1 MSIHEPGDGPEH
13 PAVAPATRD
22 QQPHPRHDLRQAK
35 DEAFRVFY
43 RATVRSLVGFLVNQ
57 GAGVHVAADIAQDTM
72 LSAYERWDTID
83 QPRAWV
89 HTVASR
95 ALVRRIA
102 SCEEQPVE
110 QVPEPTSL
118 LADPDAIEAWEA
130 RHDLL
135 PLLRSLPPRQRQ
147 VLAWALSGFTPG
159 DIAEQLGLNDD
170 AVRASLYRARRA
182 VAKAI
187 KAREEGQ

>member
-1 MSIHEPGDGPEH
+1 MNIHEPGDGPEH

-22 QQPHPRHDLRQAK
+22 QPDPRHDLQQAK
-35 DEAFRVFY
+35 DEAFSAFY

-57 GAGVHVAADIAQDTM
+57 GASVHVAADIAQDTM
-72 LSAYERWDTID
+72 LSAYQRWDTID

-95 ALVRRIA
+95 ALLRRLA

-118 LADPDAIEAWEA
+118 LADPDAVEAWEA
-130 RHDLL
+130 RYDLL
-135 PLLRSLPPRQRQ
+135 PLLHSLPARQRQ

-159 DIAEQLGLNDD
+159 DIADQLAMNDD
-170 AVRASLYRARRA
+170 AVRASLYKARRT
-182 VAKAI
+182 VAEAI

>member
-1 MSIHEPGDGPEH
+1 MSIHDPGDGPEH
-13 PAVAPATRD
+13 SAVAPAARD
-22 QQPHPRHDLRQAK
+22 QPNPRHDLRQAK
-35 DEAFRVFY
+35 DEAFSAFY

-57 GAGVHVAADIAQDTM
+57 GAGVHVAADIVQDTM

-83 QPRAWV
+83 HPRAWV
-89 HTVASR
+89 HTVSSR
-95 ALVRRIA
+95 TLLRRIA

-118 LADPDAIEAWEA
+118 LASPDAIEAWVA
-130 RHDLL
+130 GHDLL

-147 VLAWALSGFTPG
+147 VLAWTLSGFTPG
-159 DIAEQLGLNDD
+159 DIAEQLGMSDD
-170 AVRASLYRARRA
+170 AVRASLYKARRA
-182 VAKAI
+182 VAGAM

>member
-13 PAVAPATRD
+13 SAVAPAIGDHLDTW
-22 QQPHPRHDLRQAK
+22 HDLQLAK
-35 DEAFRVFY
+35 DAAFSAFY
-43 RATVRSLVGFLVNQ
+43 RATVRALVGFLVSQ

-72 LSAYERWDTID
+72 LSAYKRWHTID
-83 QPRAWV
+83 RPQAWV
-89 HTVASR
+89 YKVASR

-102 SCEEQPVE
+102 SCEEPVE

-118 LADPDAIEAWEA
+118 LADPDAIAAWEA

-147 VLAWALSGFTPG
+147 VLAWTLSGFTPG
-159 DIAEQLGLNDD
+159 DIAEQLGMNDD
-170 AVRASLYRARRA
+170 AVRASLYKARRA
-182 VAKAI
+182 VAEAI

>member
-13 PAVAPATRD
+13 SAVAPATRD
-22 QQPHPRHDLRQAK
+22 QPDPRHDLRQAK
-35 DEAFRVFY
+35 DDAFSAFY
-43 RATVRSLVGFLVNQ
+43 RATVSSLVGFLVNQ
-57 GAGVHVAADIAQDTM
+57 GASVHVAADIAQDTM

-83 QPRAWV
+83 HPRAWV

-95 ALVRRIA
+95 ALVRRIS

-118 LADPDAIEAWEA
+118 LANPDAIAAWEA

-147 VLAWALSGFTPG
+147 VLAWSLSGFTPG
-159 DIAEQLGLNDD
+159 DIAEQLGMNDD
-170 AVRASLYRARRA
+170 AVRASLYKARRA
-182 VAKAI
+182 VAEAI

>member
-1 MSIHEPGDGPEH
+1 MSIHEPGDGLDY

-22 QQPHPRHDLRQAK
+22 QPGPRHDLRQAK
-35 DEAFRVFY
+35 DEAFSAFY

-57 GAGVHVAADIAQDTM
+57 GASVHVAADIAQDTM

-95 ALVRRIA
+95 ALLRRVA

-110 QVPEPTSL
+110 QVPQPTSL
-118 LADPDAIEAWEA
+118 LADPDAIATWEA

-159 DIAEQLGLNDD
+159 DIAEQLGMSDD
-170 AVRASLYRARRA
+170 AVRASLYKARRA
-182 VAKAI
+182 VAEAI
-187 KAREEGQ
+187 KEREEGQ

>member
-13 PAVAPATRD
+13 SAVAPATRD
-22 QQPHPRHDLRQAK
+22 QPDPRHDFQLAK
-35 DEAFRVFY
+35 DAAFSAFY
-43 RATVRSLVGFLVNQ
+43 RATVSSLVGFLVNQ

-72 LSAYERWDTID
+72 LSVYERWDTID
-83 QPRAWV
+83 HPRAWV

-110 QVPEPTSL
+110 QVQEPTSL
-118 LADPDAIEAWEA
+118 LSDPDAIAAWEA

-135 PLLRSLPPRQRQ
+135 PLLRSLPPKQRQ
-147 VLAWALSGFTPG
+147 ALAWALSGFTPG
-159 DIAEQLGLNDD
+159 DTAEQLGLKDD
-170 AVRASLYRARRA
+170 AVRGNLRKARRA
-182 VAKAI
+182 MAKAI

>member
-1 MSIHEPGDGPEH
+1 MSIHEPGDGPER
-13 PAVAPATRD
+13 PAVAPAPSD
-22 QQPHPRHDLRQAK
+22 EPDLRHDLQQAK
-35 DEAFRVFY
+35 GKAFSAFY

-95 ALVRRIA
+95 ALLRRIA

-118 LADPDAIEAWEA
+118 LAGPDTIAAWEA

-159 DIAEQLGLNDD
+159 DIAEQLGMSDD
-170 AVRASLYRARRA
+170 AVRASLYKARRA
-182 VAKAI
+182 VAEAVKE
-187 KAREEGQ
+187 REEGQ

>member
-1 MSIHEPGDGPEH
+1 MTVHEPGESPEH
-13 PAVAPATRD
+13 PAVASASWDEPE
-22 QQPHPRHDLRQAK
+22 PRYDLRRAK
-35 DEAFRVFY
+35 DEAFSAFY
-43 RATVRSLVGFLVNQ
+43 RATVRTLVGFLVNQ

-72 LSAYERWDTID
+72 LSAYKRWDTID
-83 QPRAWV
+83 QPRAWA

-95 ALVRRIA
+95 ALLRRIA

-110 QVPEPTSL
+110 QVPDTTSL
-118 LADPDAIEAWEA
+118 LADSNAITAWEA

-159 DIAEQLGLNDD
+159 DIAEQLGVRDD
-170 AVRASLYRARRA
+170 AVRASLYKARRA

-187 KAREEGQ
+187 KDREDGQ

>member
-1 MSIHEPGDGPEH
+1 MSSHEPGDGPEH

-22 QQPHPRHDLRQAK
+22 QPDLRHDLRQAK
-35 DEAFRVFY
+35 DEAFSAFY

-57 GAGVHVAADIAQDTM
+57 GASVHVAADIAQETM
-72 LSAYERWDTID
+72 LSAYERWDAID

-95 ALVRRIA
+95 ALLRRIA
-102 SCEEQPVE
+102 SCEEQPVQ

-118 LADPDAIEAWEA
+118 LAAPDAITAWEV

-159 DIAEQLGLNDD
+159 DIAEQLGMSDD
-170 AVRASLYRARRA
+170 AVRASLYKARRA
-182 VAKAI
+182 VAEAI
-187 KAREEGQ
+187 KEREEGQ